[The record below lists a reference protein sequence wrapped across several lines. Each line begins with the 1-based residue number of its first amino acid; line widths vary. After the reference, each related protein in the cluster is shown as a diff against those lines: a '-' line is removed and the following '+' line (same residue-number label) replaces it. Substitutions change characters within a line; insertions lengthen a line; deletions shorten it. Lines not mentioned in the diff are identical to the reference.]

1 MKKLYAYLQCC
12 LKKARIHAGKKQ
24 LLINAT
30 VFDQI
35 FNEKT
40 LPVEAECYADS

>member
-1 MKKLYAYLQCC
+1 MLSKKGQDSCRE
-12 LKKARIHAGKKQ
+12 KK